1 MVSKSAPEVTSCAVP
16 STADVPAL
24 TRPRPSDGCIVIRGL
39 FRSLLYLPDADD
51 VQKPTR
57 PPSSGTIHVAVATE
71 VPDLRYVVEETYFS
85 SLMAIA

>member
-1 MVSKSAPEVTSCAVP
+1 MI
-16 STADVPAL
+16 L
-24 TRPRPSDGCIVIRGL
+24 GL